1 MAIARADSVGILGA
15 GPFGSALASALGR
28 HGRRVVMWSHDA
40 AVVDAIQRT
49 RSSPRLP
56 KAHLPGSVEATADLK
71 RLGGETRF
79 IVMAVVSENARDRAR
94 ALGDVIDGSHIVVHA
109 IGALSPHDGRRISEV
124 LADNLPTLKLGAL
137 AGPALPGDLAEGSYS
152 SMVVASSFDEVLREG
167 RRLLNAAPLLRVY
180 LSKAPNNCSASAFLN
195 VRSWKPDTIAS

>member
-1 MAIARADSVGILGA
+1 MTAIARADSVGIVGA
-15 GPFGSALASALGR
+15 GAFGSALASVLGR
-28 HGRRVVMWSHDA
+28 HGRRGVVWSHDA

-56 KAHLPGSVEATADLK
+56 KAQLPGTVEATTDLK

-79 IVMAVVSENARDRAR
+79 IVIAVVSENARDRAR

-124 LADNLPTLKLGAL
+124 
-137 AGPALPGDLAEGSYS
+137 
-152 SMVVASSFDEVLREG
+152 
-167 RRLLNAAPLLRVY
+167 
-180 LSKAPNNCSASAFLN
+180 
-195 VRSWKPDTIAS
+195 